1 MTFLITDDDTKRFL
15 IRSHSLYTT
24 TSGILDTIHSCL
36 LKDECRFYWQS
47 PDTAALKYHFPLTC
61 ANTRIMETLALWRLI
76 QPRDFIPTMRRQ
88 QLCDM
93 MKWCA
98 ENVEDDGK
106 SLCESVE
113 EAITTNSPRPVSGAS
128 WLLAKSI
135 ALPKDQPERHLLNLQ
150 PWELA
155 QYLAIHDYLY
165 ISRMLEDS
173 SLEDLL
179 APIAK
184 DDVSILTTPELRAD
198 QVVPNVEEGLI

>member
-1 MTFLITDDDTKRFL
+1 
-15 IRSHSLYTT
+15 
-24 TSGILDTIHSCL
+24 
-36 LKDECRFYWQS
+36 
-47 PDTAALKYHFPLTC
+47 
-61 ANTRIMETLALWRLI
+61 METLALWRLI

-113 EAITTNSPRPVSGAS
+113 EAITTNSPRPVSGAN
-128 WLLAKSI
+128 WILAKSP
-135 ALPKDQPERHLLNLQ
+135 ALSKDKPERHLLDLQ

-155 QYLAIHDYLY
+155 QYLAIYDYLY

-184 DDVSILTTPELRAD
+184 DDVSILATPELRAD
-198 QVVPNVEEGLI
+198 QVAPKVEGPANIDSILGNHQGAREPSDVTADAMD

>member
-1 MTFLITDDDTKRFL
+1 
-15 IRSHSLYTT
+15 
-24 TSGILDTIHSCL
+24 
-36 LKDECRFYWQS
+36 
-47 PDTAALKYHFPLTC
+47 
-61 ANTRIMETLALWRLI
+61 METLALWRLV

-88 QLCDM
+88 QLCDIM
-93 MKWCA
+93 RWCA

-113 EAITTNSPRPVSGAS
+113 EAITTNSPRPVSGAN
-128 WLLAKSI
+128 WLLIKTI
-135 ALPKDQPERHLLNLQ
+135 DPVKEDPERQLLNIQ

-155 QYLAIHDYLY
+155 QYLAIFDYLY

-184 DDVSILTTPELRAD
+184 DEISILTTPDLRAD
-198 QVVPNVEEGLI
+198 QVPLLKMKEANSRSNTG

>member
-1 MTFLITDDDTKRFL
+1 
-15 IRSHSLYTT
+15 
-24 TSGILDTIHSCL
+24 
-36 LKDECRFYWQS
+36 
-47 PDTAALKYHFPLTC
+47 
-61 ANTRIMETLALWRLI
+61 METLALWRLI

-106 SLCESVE
+106 SLCKSVE
-113 EAITTNSPRPVSGAS
+113 EAITTNSPRPISGAN
-128 WLLAKSI
+128 WLLAKSV
-135 ALPKDQPERHLLNLQ
+135 AFPKDQPERHLLNLQ

-155 QYLAIHDYLY
+155 HYLAIYDYLY
-165 ISRMLEDS
+165 ISRMLENS

-184 DDVSILTTPELRAD
+184 DDVSILTTPDLRAD
-198 QVVPNVEEGLI
+198 QVAPNAAEGLI